1 MHFQSSKLHDIKK
14 WQTTRKEISIK
25 PEVSIK
31 TFCGKWKGETL
42 PKRFFIFK
50 QLGKYQNEYY
60 PNYLNLVR
68 FFSFTSVSSLLKRKS
83 AIILKITNL

>member
-1 MHFQSSKLHDIKK
+1 MHFQSSKPHDIKK

-50 QLGKYQNEYY
+50 QLGKYQSKYY

-68 FFSFTSVSSLLKRKS
+68 FFSFTSVSSLLKR
-83 AIILKITNL
+83 NLRSY